1 MLTAYSRHL
10 EETNNL
16 LGISAESTQTLIEQ
30 LREGL
35 SADSFM
41 NLKDELG
48 ISAERLAKILAIP
61 SRTLTRRLKEGRF
74 TTAESE
80 RILRV
85 ANISSK
91 AKELFEGDDY
101 YKEWLGSSAIALGG
115 SAPLDYLDTELG
127 AEEVENLIGRLEHG
141 VFS

>member
-10 EETNNL
+10 EETNSL
-16 LGISAESTQTLIEQ
+16 LGINAQTTKILIEQ

-35 SADSFM
+35 GADAF
-41 NLKDELG
+41 NKLKDELG
-48 ISAERLAKILAIP
+48 ISAERLAKILNIP

-74 TTAESE
+74 STTESE

-91 AKELFEGDDY
+91 AKELFEGEDY
-101 YKEWLGSSAIALGG
+101 YKDWLSSSAIALGG